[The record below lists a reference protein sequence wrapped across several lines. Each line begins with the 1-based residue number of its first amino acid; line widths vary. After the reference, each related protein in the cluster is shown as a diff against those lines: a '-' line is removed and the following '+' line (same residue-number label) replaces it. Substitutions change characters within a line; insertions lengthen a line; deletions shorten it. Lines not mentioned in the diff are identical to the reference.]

1 MKRKVYLTFP
11 QKLIREPLIYT
22 VGHKFDVV
30 TNIRSA
36 SVTQEMGLVGLEF
49 EGEETE
55 ITAAMNYL
63 EEKGVKVEPVV
74 MDVVE

>member
-11 QKLIREPLIYT
+11 PSLIREPLIYR
-22 VGHKFDVV
+22 VGREFDVV

-36 SVTQEMGLVGLEF
+36 SVTSDLGLVGLEF
-49 EGEETE
+49 EGEAEE
-55 ITAAMNYL
+55 IERALTYL
-63 EEKGVKVEPVV
+63 QARGVKVEPVV